1 MRAEKSGSLIQ
12 GQARLRS
19 AAATGFGILR
29 LPERSPVPGLLT
41 RLAVAVGLIVL
52 VAIFLWITRG
62 GLRDNAHPGR
72 PMGFVDVFYFTVV
85 TLTTVGYGDIA
96 PVTPNARLV
105 NAVLLTP
112 IRVFLFAL
120 FLGTA
125 YELTFL
131 RYRERLLMNQLKER
145 LNNHAIV
152 CGYGVK
158 GRAIVEELL
167 AHGYKED
174 NIVVIEPDEAG
185 SQEAASHNLVALK
198 GDASSEAL
206 LRAAAIEKASEVL
219 VAPNRD
225 DVCVLI
231 CLTVR
236 ELAPKVRLIAAA
248 REEENV
254 KLLYRAGADM
264 VVTPSVSGGRLMA
277 ACVRRS
283 AVPLFLEDL
292 LAFGHGLDAHERV
305 VTRDEAGKTVA
316 DLKGMERALI
326 VGLSRVGREHI
337 PFHALRGLP
346 LETGDVIVYLTDDAA
361 QEKKASR
368 PRSGA

>member
-1 MRAEKSGSLIQ
+1 MRLSHNHNSSSRRRTGPSP
-12 GQARLRS
+12 G
-19 AAATGFGILR
+19 AAPGFGILR
-29 LPERSPVPGLLT
+29 LPERSPVPGLIT
-41 RLAVAVGLIVL
+41 RMAVAVGLILL
-52 VAIFLWITRG
+52 VALLLWVTRG
-62 GLRDNAHPGR
+62 GLRDNAHPDR

-96 PVTPNARLV
+96 PVTPGARLV

-131 RYRERLLMNQLKER
+131 RYRERLLMNQLRER

-152 CGYGVK
+152 CGFGVK

-167 AHGYKED
+167 AHGYSVD

-185 SQEAASHNLVALK
+185 SQEAAGKNLVALK

-206 LRAAAIEKASEVL
+206 LRAAAVEKASEVL

-264 VVTPSVSGGRLMA
+264 VVTPSVSGARLMA
-277 ACVRRS
+277 ACVRRK

-292 LAFGHGLDAHERV
+292 LAFGQGLDAQERV
-305 VTRDEAGKTVA
+305 VTRAEAGKTVA
-316 DLKGMERALI
+316 DLPDLAHTLV
-326 VGLSRVGREHI
+326 VGLSRVGSEHI
-337 PFHALRGLP
+337 PFHQLPGLP
-346 LETGDVIVYLTDDAA
+346 LQAGDVLVYLTDSVGT
-361 QEKKASR
+361 KKATGNR
-368 PRSGA
+368 G

>member
-1 MRAEKSGSLIQ
+1 MRSGRINTFAVQ
-12 GQARLRS
+12 RGRGAG
-19 AAATGFGILR
+19 ATVPTGFGILR
-29 LPERSPVPGLLT
+29 LPERSPVPGLIT
-41 RLAVAVGLIVL
+41 RIAVSVGLILL
-52 VAIFLWITRG
+52 VAILLWVTRG
-62 GLRDNAHPGR
+62 GLRDNAHPDR

-96 PVTPNARLV
+96 PVTPGARLV

-131 RYRERLLMNQLKER
+131 RYRERLLMNQLRER
-145 LNNHAIV
+145 LHDHAIV

-167 AHGYKED
+167 AHGRSEE
-174 NIVVIEPDEAG
+174 NIVVIEPDETAC
-185 SQEAASHNLVALK
+185 QEAASRNLVALK

-206 LRAAAIEKASEVL
+206 LRAAAVEKASEVL

-236 ELAPKVRLIAAA
+236 ELAPRVRLIAAA

-264 VVTPSVSGGRLMA
+264 VVTPSISGARLMA
-277 ACVRRS
+277 SSVRRT

-292 LAFGHGLDAHERV
+292 LAFGQGLDAQERV
-305 VTRDEAGKTVA
+305 ITPAEAGKTIG
-316 DLKGMERALI
+316 DLPDLGRSLV
-326 VGLSRVGREHI
+326 VGLSRPGSEHI
-337 PFHALRGLP
+337 PFHRLP
-346 LETGDVIVYLTDDAA
+346 GFPLKAGDVLVFLTDSADN
-361 QEKKASR
+361 
-368 PRSGA
+368 PRAPRKPG

>member
-1 MRAEKSGSLIQ
+1 LKRTTTAESPKPKRGNI
-12 GQARLRS
+12 RT
-19 AAATGFGILR
+19 AAAAGFDILR
-29 LPERSPVPGLLT
+29 LRERSPVPGLLA
-41 RLAVAVGLIVL
+41 RLGIAVGLILL
-52 VAIFLWITRG
+52 VSLLLWVTRG

-72 PMGFVDVFYFTVV
+72 PMSFVDVFYFTVV

-96 PVTPNARLV
+96 PVTSGARLV

-131 RYRERLLMNQLKER
+131 RYRERILMNQLRER
-145 LNNHAIV
+145 LQNHAIV
-152 CGYGVK
+152 CGFGVK
-158 GRAIVEELL
+158 GRAIVEELQ
-167 AHGYKED
+167 AHGHAPE
-174 NIVVIEPDEAG
+174 NIVVIEPDESA
-185 SQEAASHNLVALK
+185 SQEAAAQDLVSLK

-206 LRAAAIEKASEVL
+206 LTAAAVEKASEVL

-264 VVTPSVSGGRLMA
+264 VVTPSVSGARLMA
-277 ACVRRS
+277 ACVRRK

-292 LAFGHGLDAHERV
+292 LAFGQGLDAQERI
-305 VTRDEAGKTVA
+305 VTQEEAGKTVA
-316 DLKGMERALI
+316 DLPDLSRVL
-326 VGLSRVGREHI
+326 VVRLSRVGNKHI
-337 PFHALRGLP
+337 PFHQLPGLP
-346 LETGDVIVYLTDDAA
+346 LQAGDVIIYLTDSVAA
-361 QEKKASR
+361 
-368 PRSGA
+368 